1 MLAALQSGACAVE
14 NQAPPPEGVEPEAP
28 ETEAAPPPPRR
39 PRVLVAEDHP
49 VNRKVIELIL
59 ANAPVDVIMVE
70 NGAQAVEASANKP
83 FDLVLMDMQMPVM
96 DGLDAARFIRGRE
109 ARGEAPRAFIVFLTA
124 NTLPEHTD
132 MAAAAG
138 GDAHIA
144 KPINSDQLLT
154 LIGRFLKPQT
164 QDARRVA

>member
-1 MLAALQSGACAVE
+1 MEDQV
-14 NQAPPPEGVEPEAP
+14 PPPDGVEPDAP
-28 ETEAAPPPPRR
+28 ETEAEAAPEPRR

-59 ANAPVDVIMVE
+59 ANAPVDVVMVE
-70 NGAQAVEASANKP
+70 NGSQAVEASAAKP
-83 FDLVLMDMQMPVM
+83 FDVILMDMQMPVM

-124 NTLPEHTD
+124 NTLPEHAE
-132 MAAAAG
+132 MAMAAG

-144 KPINSDQLLT
+144 KPINTEQLMT
-154 LIGRFLKPQT
+154 LIGRFVKPAVPEQ
-164 QDARRVA
+164 RRVA